1 MLLVDHVLELRRSPC
16 QQKQTEK
23 SVLIRFQR
31 TPGAGLEVVH
41 VYSGNESGYVCL
53 CSETFEAE
61 SNIMNL
67 FRHTSVIQWLRK
79 LKQEDHEVK
88 GSLCDTVRLYFKHT
102 LREWAWQEHT
112 SYIAGEVT

>member
-1 MLLVDHVLELRRSPC
+1 MCIQEMNLVTFVCALKLLRPEL
-16 QQKQTEK
+16 
-23 SVLIRFQR
+23 
-31 TPGAGLEVVH
+31 
-41 VYSGNESGYVCL
+41 
-53 CSETFEAE
+53 
-61 SNIMNL
+61 NIMNL